1 MKELQLLC
9 QPWSM
14 QIVFWIKITAVGKKN
29 YKNYGKKIIA
39 SGIDLLLYRAFYTTC
54 KHVLGKIFFLSPQNR
69 LHWRG
74 ISVLRGAISAR
85 RGDNSARRG
94 ARHPKAPSG
103 TLACAYF
110 RDVAVDWSMRRACS
124 QYGAMPQRLCSIQ
137 PLCLVRKSCR
147 RIFSCLYGAAVNV
160 RFRISRGVFCMS
172 AKASSSLS
180 C

>member
-1 MKELQLLC
+1 LE
-9 QPWSM
+9 
-14 QIVFWIKITAVGKKN
+14 KKN

-54 KHVLGKIFFLSPQNR
+54 KHVLGKKIFFLPPQNR
-69 LHWRG
+69 LHWRA
-74 ISVLRGAISAR
+74 ISALRGAISARRGDNSARCGAISAR

-124 QYGAMPQRLCSIQ
+124 QYRR
-137 PLCLVRKSCR
+137 CLSDFAQYNPYVW
-147 RIFSCLYGAAVNV
+147 
-160 RFRISRGVFCMS
+160 
-172 AKASSSLS
+172 
-180 C
+180 